1 MQMLRMPS
9 ERRDDLEKGSG
20 KYSRLSGGRG
30 ITGTTRRYT
39 GYTSLFILRSA
50 AG

>member
-1 MQMLRMPS
+1 MLRMLS
-9 ERRDDLEKGSG
+9 ERRDDLEKGSE

-30 ITGTTRRYT
+30 ITGTTRM
-39 GYTSLFILRSA
+39 YTSLFILRSA